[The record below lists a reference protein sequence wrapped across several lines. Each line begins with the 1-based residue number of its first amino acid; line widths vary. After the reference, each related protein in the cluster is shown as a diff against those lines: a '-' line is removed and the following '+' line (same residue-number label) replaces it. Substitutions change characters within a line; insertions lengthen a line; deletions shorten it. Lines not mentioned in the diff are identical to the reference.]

1 MDPMRLEVDCP
12 RPLDMEKREALG
24 CSHCGVEPLCRIR
37 WAAGGDPCVDW
48 RDGVSA
54 RCEPESDG
62 DIAMRMGRQGKRP
75 SGESGM
81 AQRPEASCD
90 AQKEAAQATG
100 APKLSARRPVPW
112 YASFLH
118 RSKHEPALSLF
129 FFFYRKDRRVAY
141 QRSKK
146 EKRAF
151 VKLEL

>member
-1 MDPMRLEVDCP
+1 MDPMRLEADGP

-24 CSHCGVEPLCRIR
+24 CSPRGVEPLCRIR

-54 RCEPESDG
+54 RCEPVSDDG
-62 DIAMRMGRQGKRP
+62 DIVMSRGRQGKRP

-100 APKLSARRPVPW
+100 APK
-112 YASFLH
+112 F
-118 RSKHEPALSLF
+118 
-129 FFFYRKDRRVAY
+129 
-141 QRSKK
+141 
-146 EKRAF
+146 
-151 VKLEL
+151 